1 VSQVNNYLAAFLVG
15 GAICALGQ
23 VIIDTTNLTQG
34 HVLSA
39 FVVAGGILS
48 GLGLYQRLIDFAGAG
63 ATLPI
68 SSFGNALTQGAIREA
83 ERTGVLGLLSGMFE
97 LTSSGIAAA
106 IVFSFLVSLLFN
118 PKS

>member
-1 VSQVNNYLAAFLVG
+1 MNSYLAAFLVG
-15 GAICALGQ
+15 GLICMLGQ
-23 VIIDTTNLTQG
+23 IILDTTKLTQG
-34 HVLSA
+34 HVLSG
-39 FVVAGGILS
+39 FTVAGGILS
-48 GLGLYQRLIDFAGAG
+48 GLGLYQPLIDFAGAG

-106 IVFSFLVSLLFN
+106 IVFSFLAALLFN
-118 PKS
+118 PRS